1 MTCVPLQLLQKELRE
16 LEGGDAGEGGGEGGA
31 PSGVDALAVRAARGQ
46 HVSEPVA
53 PSRTA
58 WSPQAALQ
66 ALPLPAEV
74 RRAVD
79 KEVKK
84 LRRLNPSMPDH
95 AVTQTCGA
103 VGHTALATRARA
115 HKHTHTPRLHARG
128 TGPRADISKSF
139 RSCRGGSRQSIR
151 RTLTQRRYAGRRM
164 HYGAFGWDNDAVC

>member
-66 ALPLPAEV
+66 ELPLPAEV

-103 VGHTALATRARA
+103 VGHTALATRARTQTQT
-115 HKHTHTPRLHARG
+115 HTHTPFARARHG
-128 TGPRADISKSF
+128 TP
-139 RSCRGGSRQSIR
+139 
-151 RTLTQRRYAGRRM
+151 RRYLEVISELPWRESSVDQTDIDAAKVRRPPHALRRLRM
-164 HYGAFGWDNDAVC
+164 GQ